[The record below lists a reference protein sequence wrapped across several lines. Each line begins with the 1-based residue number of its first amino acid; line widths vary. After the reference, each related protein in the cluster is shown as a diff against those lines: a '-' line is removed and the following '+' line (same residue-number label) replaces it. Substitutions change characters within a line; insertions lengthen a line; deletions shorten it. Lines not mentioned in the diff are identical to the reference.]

1 MDNYKKAL
9 SARSFV
15 FRYLQIPIP
24 ATPVFSHPYKT
35 PGVYGLLSPTRPP
48 IASPLTASYTSATAV
63 AVPLF
68 SYSYELLSPQALYFD
83 NHPHCPGVWGPP
95 GQRGRGRSGGR
106 AVRARGRM
114 RKRGL
119 RGGGTLRRK
128 SPQQGQRPSTQNARV
143 ASARSHWPRA
153 SHCAFMHC
161 TVKPGRYCIWFP
173 LQRPHRLGS
182 GGP

>member
-35 PGVYGLLSPTRPP
+35 PGVYGLPSPTRPP
-48 IASPLTASYTSATAV
+48 IASPTHCQLHISHCSGSPFVFIFLRIALSAS
-63 AVPLF
+63 PLI
-68 SYSYELLSPQALYFD
+68 ARG
-83 NHPHCPGVWGPP
+83 CGGPP

-114 RKRGL
+114 RKRGP

-161 TVKPGRYCIWFP
+161 TVKPGRYCISFP